1 MSFNGNAS
9 EAWRK
14 LRIWGDFRFD
24 IVNRL
29 NRLFVSAYKLLGF
42 AILAVVL
49 VGMISY
55 LTISA
60 FYLLSRSWA
69 LPSTLTPDAER
80 VLQAQI
86 AVLNQETQ
94 LDKLRSEITANRNM
108 IAHIEYAVAEHERF
122 QRAFELAAAK
132 KSKDAQRNLRVFG
145 DILSQYSNIAN
156 TPNPDESAIQ
166 ALEVQF
172 KQNLISEDEFLRLK
186 NSITQSKLTGLTT
199 FERARAI
206 EDKLRELRDLAQ
218 FGTKTAYPTSLEGLM
233 LHQPYLESQLA
244 ESNFRA
250 QLDPLKESL
259 ADKLRVASQHEDA
272 LKKIKASPLARA
284 VNGSVHVAFVPY
296 ENLRRVKAEMT
307 VRGCYLSFFACRK
320 IGKVKSIVEAES
332 VSKHPITG
340 REMRGRMV
348 ELEFDDV
355 AWSTVRTVILGLPP
369 LLI

>member
-1 MSFNGNAS
+1 MSLNSNAS

-14 LRIWGDFRFD
+14 IRIWGDTRLD
-24 IVNRL
+24 VVNRL
-29 NRLFVSAYKLLGF
+29 NRFFVSVYKLLGF

-49 VGMISY
+49 IGMISY
-55 LTISA
+55 LAISA
-60 FYLLSRSWA
+60 FYLLSGSWA

-80 VLQAQI
+80 VLQVQL

-108 IAHIEYAVAEHERF
+108 IAHIEYAIDEHERF
-122 QRAFELAAAK
+122 QRAFEIAATK

-156 TPNPDESAIQ
+156 TPNPDESAIA
-166 ALEVQF
+166 ALENQF
-172 KQNLISEDEFLRLK
+172 KQNLITEDEFIRLK

-206 EDKLRELRDLAQ
+206 EDKLRELKDLAQ
-218 FGTKTAYPTSLEGLM
+218 FGAKTSYPTSLEALM
-233 LHQPYLESQLA
+233 LHQPYLESQIA
-244 ESNFRA
+244 ESNYRA

-259 ADKLRVASQHEDA
+259 EDKMRVASEHEDA
-272 LKKIKASPLARA
+272 LRKVKSSPLARA
-284 VNGSVHVAFVPY
+284 VRESVHVAFVPY
-296 ENLRRVKAEMT
+296 ENLRRVKADMP
-307 VRGCYLSFFACRK
+307 VRGCYLSFIACRK

-332 VSKHPITG
+332 ISKHPITG
-340 REMRGRMV
+340 REMRGKMV